1 MCVKLTKMVL
11 PFLLLPGA
19 PVYSAETTNVT
30 LVGDTI
36 HYTGTLTSEANDAVV
51 EIYAD
56 AAVKPTTLVISSDG
70 GDVELGMALGEWVS
84 ANKID
89 IEVNDYCLSSCANYV
104 FTAGKNKYI
113 SNKAIIG
120 FHGGLSSQEFDT
132 SDIEASF
139 KDLPKRQREEE
150 IQKVLHEMQ
159 TYIGKTKE
167 KEDSFF
173 KKIKVKQEITTLGQ
187 SPRYDS
193 FSDSDYSGWTYNPN
207 DYSKLGVK
215 NVFVKQPPWELE
227 QLKKFGKVFIVEVE

>member
-1 MCVKLTKMVL
+1 MWSWEW
-11 PFLLLPGA
+11 
-19 PVYSAETTNVT
+19 Y
-30 LVGDTI
+30 
-36 HYTGTLTSEANDAVV
+36 
-51 EIYAD
+51 
-56 AAVKPTTLVISSDG
+56 
-70 GDVELGMALGEWVS
+70 LGEWVF

-167 KEDSFF
+167 K
-173 KKIKVKQEITTLGQ
+173 KIRSSKNQ
-187 SPRYDS
+187 SKTRNN
-193 FSDSDYSGWTYNPN
+193 NPW
-207 DYSKLGVK
+207 SISPLR
-215 NVFVKQPPWELE
+215 
-227 QLKKFGKVFIVEVE
+227 

>member
-1 MCVKLTKMVL
+1 MSIKLTKIVF
-11 PFLLLPGA
+11 PFLLLSGT
-19 PVYSAETTNVT
+19 PVHSSETTNVT
-30 LVGDTI
+30 LIGNSI
-36 HYTGTLTSEANDAVV
+36 HYTGTLSSEANNAIV
-51 EIYAD
+51 EIYAN
-56 AAVKPTTLVISSDG
+56 ATVKPTNLVISSDG
-70 GDVELGMALGEWVS
+70 GDVELGMALGEWIF

-132 SDIEASF
+132 SEIEMSF
-139 KDLPKRQREEE
+139 QDLPKRQREKE

-159 TYIGKTKE
+159 TYIDKTKE

-215 NVFVKQPPWELE
+215 NVFVKQPPWKLE
-227 QLKKFGKVFIVEVE
+227 QLKQFGQIFVVEVE